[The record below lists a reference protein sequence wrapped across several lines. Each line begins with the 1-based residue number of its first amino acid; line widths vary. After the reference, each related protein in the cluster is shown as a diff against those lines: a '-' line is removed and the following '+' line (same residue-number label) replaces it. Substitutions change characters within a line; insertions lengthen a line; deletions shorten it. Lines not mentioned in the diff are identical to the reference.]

1 METRKLKNPLTAK
14 SWTESGLQLTHT
26 QEGGARNE
34 TDEACNAVFSNGKE
48 MALTPDPLNDVPGKG
63 IESKLN
69 WE

>member
-34 TDEACNAVFSNGKE
+34 TDEACNAVFQQRQRNGTHARPSE
-48 MALTPDPLNDVPGKG
+48 
-63 IESKLN
+63 
-69 WE
+69 